1 MANNATHVTTGKPKK
16 TGAIFRA
23 PLGTTL
29 PTTADAQLDE
39 AFACLGY
46 ISDDGMTN
54 ANSPDSTTIK
64 AWGGDTVLTTQNE
77 KPDDFTFTLIEALS
91 VEVLKTVYGDSNV
104 TGDLDTGITIK
115 ANADEQPTCCWVIE
129 MILRGNVLKRIVI
142 PAGKVSEVGEIE
154 YGDENAVGYETTV
167 SAFPDAQANT
177 HYEYIK
183 KA

>member
-23 PLGTTL
+23 PQGTTL
-29 PTTADAQLDE
+29 PTTADDQLNE

-115 ANADEQPTCCWVIE
+115 ANADEQPTCCWVID